1 VCVGVDRILLK
12 DHHLLPTTDY
22 HHLLVSKLFGIL
34 ETSTKSDNKVRLVT
48 MAMCMKLLQ
57 QVLDFSKEVILID
70 EHLALLEVYLIYKLE
85 PTIQDTSHYI
95 HYTHTQTTH
104 CARACT
110 HTTRT

>member
-1 VCVGVDRILLK
+1 MVVLVYVGVDRILLK

-34 ETSTKSDNKVRLVT
+34 ETSTKSGNKVRLVT

-70 EHLALLEVYLIYKLE
+70 EHLALLEVN
-85 PTIQDTSHYI
+85 TFYI
-95 HYTHTQTTH
+95 
-104 CARACT
+104 
-110 HTTRT
+110 